1 MADNPSQEGLWF
13 AECDEKEVFM
23 DKNPNTNLDRD
34 KVALWTAIIGLLTV
48 VAELVI
54 KVVSYARGHSQFRL
68 QLSSQR

>member
-1 MADNPSQEGLWF
+1 
-13 AECDEKEVFM
+13 
-23 DKNPNTNLDRD
+23 
-34 KVALWTAIIGLLTV
+34 LLTV